1 MPKSVQASRNAVLKF
16 ATSKATALA
25 AFCTCFITVFALA
38 STSRVAKPV
47 HAQATSQAIGGN
59 YLVLVGTYTST
70 TTTTEGKTTT
80 TKTGSKGIYAY
91 RFNASNGEVESLGVA
106 AESEQPSFLAV
117 DPQLKFVYAVNETD
131 TYQGQPSGGVSAF
144 SLDRTTGKLSF
155 LNEVA
160 SRGDTPAHV
169 AVDRTGKYVVV
180 SNYSNANNRGNLAVF
195 PVLADGKLGQA
206 TAFDQHQGSS
216 VNKERQAG
224 PHVHEAIFSPDNRFI
239 LSADLGLD
247 DIFVYSFN
255 EKSGELGAQPRI
267 LNLSGGLG
275 PRHMAF
281 SPDGKFVYLV
291 SEMGSTV
298 TVLPYNP
305 SDGNIAAR
313 QTVRLAPANDAPAE
327 KSGAEIAVGRSGKF
341 LYASNRFDNLIGVYS
356 IDSDTGMIEQT
367 ETVPLDGKTPR
378 DFAIDP
384 AGTWLWDANQ
394 DSDNIVLY
402 KIDQQKGE
410 LLPAGITLKIPAPT
424 CVVFVPIS

>member
-117 DPQLKFVYAVNETD
+117 DPQFKFVYAVNETD
-131 TYQGQPSGGVSAF
+131 TYKGQPSGGVSAF
-144 SLDRTTGKLSF
+144 ALDRMTGKLSF

-206 TAFDQHQGSS
+206 TAFDQHHGSS

-247 DIFVYSFN
+247 DIFVYPFN
-255 EKSGELGAQPRI
+255 EKTGELGAQPRI

-313 QTVRLAPANDAPAE
+313 QTVRLAPANDTPAE

-384 AGTWLWDANQ
+384 GGTWLWDANQ

>member
-1 MPKSVQASRNAVLKF
+1 MRTSVQASLNAIQRVTGTKRLVL
-16 ATSKATALA
+16 ATFCGCLIAALA
-25 AFCTCFITVFALA
+25 VASMPSFIRSA
-38 STSRVAKPV
+38 
-47 HAQATSQAIGGN
+47 HAQATHAGGGN
-59 YLVLVGTYTST
+59 YLVLVGTYTSKGST
-70 TTTTEGKTTT
+70 T
-80 TKTGSKGIYAY
+80 TGSKGIYAY

-160 SRGDTPAHV
+160 SRGSAPAHV
-169 AVDRTGKYVVV
+169 AVDHTGKYVVA
-180 SNYSNANNRGNLAVF
+180 SNYNGGNLAVF

-206 TAFDQHQGSS
+206 TAFDQHHGSS
-216 VNKERQAG
+216 VNKARQAG

-327 KSGAEIAVGRSGKF
+327 KSGAEVAVGRSGKF

-384 AGTWLWDANQ
+384 GGTWLWDANQ